1 MRPNEWIV
9 GVVLSDGSPDVLT
22 HESQITPSRVD
33 EVVFPLS
40 FPWRDEPALLSTTLR
55 EVAVDESRNSGS
67 ERQYS
72 ARCEDT
78 VPNSDQLWNV
88 ELELWEYPP
97 NVFNMSRL
105 QHTEQIR
112 VGQWNRDDLLEAVE
126 RTV

>member
-1 MRPNEWIV
+1 MQPDEWIV
-9 GVVLSDGSPDVLT
+9 GVVLNDDSYDVLT
-22 HESQITPSRVD
+22 HGSHIAPSRID

-40 FPWRDEPALLSTTLR
+40 FPWRDDPVLLPAELR
-55 EVAVDESRNSGS
+55 EVAKDGSRNSGS
-67 ERQYS
+67 ERHYS
-72 ARCEDT
+72 AYREDI

-112 VGQWNRDDLLEAVE
+112 NGQWEREDLLEAIE